1 MGRTCVCLLYTY
13 AMDGYMCMLRY
24 MDRDSPV
31 TQGYILYAETYDFR
45 HTQLAKQRV
54 ALSLSSTKEKLMN
67 LLQVHSWQ
75 VKGVKAS

>member
-31 TQGYILYAETYDFR
+31 HKVIFYMPR
-45 HTQLAKQRV
+45 HMISDTL
-54 ALSLSSTKEKLMN
+54 N
-67 LLQVHSWQ
+67 LQNREWD
-75 VKGVKAS
+75 

>member
-45 HTQLAKQRV
+45 HTQLAK
-54 ALSLSSTKEKLMN
+54 
-67 LLQVHSWQ
+67 
-75 VKGVKAS
+75 